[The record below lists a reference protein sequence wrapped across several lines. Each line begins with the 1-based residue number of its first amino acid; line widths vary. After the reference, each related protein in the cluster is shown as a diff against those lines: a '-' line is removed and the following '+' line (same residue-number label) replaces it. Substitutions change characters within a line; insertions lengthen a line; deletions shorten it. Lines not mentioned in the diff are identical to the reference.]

1 MPDNGTKRSKS
12 IARHFGS
19 PPTIPSLC
27 ADSALLSYDQGQL
40 LKAFPLLKQAA
51 ETKPDD
57 IEVQIRLALAYLS
70 ARELGLAREI
80 ALSILGKQP
89 GHERALLLVADTAT
103 SADEIAE
110 TRKLVEGYRAKDQDR
125 PSYHV
130 ALGALDL
137 RQKDDAG
144 AETEFKRALE
154 LDPKSAT
161 GYSRPRKSLL
171 VARRSQGRRRSL

>member
-1 MPDNGTKRSKS
+1 M
-12 IARHFGS
+12 
-19 PPTIPSLC
+19 
-27 ADSALLSYDQGQL
+27 
-40 LKAFPLLKQAA
+40 
-51 ETKPDD
+51 
-57 IEVQIRLALAYLS
+57 
-70 ARELGLAREI
+70 
-80 ALSILGKQP
+80 
-89 GHERALLLVADTAT
+89 ADTAA

-161 GYSRPRKSLL
+161 GYSLL
-171 VARRSQGRRRSL
+171 GNLYLSRGDLKAADEAYKKAADLSPNPVSDAVALRRF